1 MSSMSTFSARLF
13 RMSGRL
19 EKAASLFRFRLWPRD
34 WAPQEL
40 LLWSPVQLSCAA
52 ALIVQDPLY

>member
-19 EKAASLFRFRLWPRD
+19 WKAASLFTFRLWPRD
-34 WAPQEL
+34 CIPQEPL
-40 LLWSPVQLSCAA
+40 LVSPVQLSCAA
-52 ALIVQDPLY
+52 VY